1 MFGKRTREYADCG
14 FMDFEALAEFS
25 EELSFDELLSV
36 NGGCGGGC
44 GGGGGSGNGYTPSYT
59 PNPNPPS
66 KPTKSSP
73 SITSTSS
80 GCGGT
85 PVTKDAPTPPVQ
97 TTTLSSIDKI
107 EDAISKVGDK
117 EYVVGKYQCDEYVNE
132 VIEKAGYKSKDF
144 YVDNPSGKNV
154 DQHISELTNSGK
166 SYSTNASS
174 LDNGTY
180 VVFMSDND
188 KSKASHASI
197 LVVENGSA
205 YCTNSMQCIYWL

>member
-73 SITSTSS
+73 STTSTSS

-85 PVTKDAPTPPVQ
+85 PKTNTLPSTILSGCSGAPNLPPKQ
-97 TTTLSSIDKI
+97 TCTNP
-107 EDAISKVGDK
+107 ED
-117 EYVVGKYQCDEYVNE
+117 YHCDIYAWNF
-132 VIEKAGYKSKDF
+132 A
-144 YVDNPSGKNV
+144 VDNSLDPRKGKNFEIDLNNQTV
-154 DQHISELTNSGK
+154 DTMYESYYKGKEAAFNSTSAGK
-166 SYSTNASS
+166 KGMLVYDWGGTSS
-174 LDNGTY
+174 AKDH
-180 VVFMSDND
+180 S
-188 KSKASHASI
+188 S
-197 LVVENGSA
+197 
-205 YCTNSMQCIYWL
+205 